1 MARGGQVE
9 LVKMLLDHGASVDS
23 RSNVSTY
30 IALVCYYSDTH
41 VAVDLSTC
49 IVDTLLR

>member
-9 LVKMLLDHGASVDS
+9 LVKMLLDHGASVDIK
-23 RSNVSTY
+23 SNVSAG
-30 IALVCYYSDTH
+30 IALVCCYSNTH

-49 IVDTLLR
+49 VVEAVLR